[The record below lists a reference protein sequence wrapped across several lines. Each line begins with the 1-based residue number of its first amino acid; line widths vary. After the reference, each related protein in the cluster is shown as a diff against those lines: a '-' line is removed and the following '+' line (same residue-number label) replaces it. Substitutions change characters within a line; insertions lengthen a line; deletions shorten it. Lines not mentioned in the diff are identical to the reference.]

1 MAMVLRPR
9 KRRWTTSFVED
20 ASVCSKED
28 RGRRR
33 FNPQYNDT
41 TNTFVNIF
49 LMMPAFAEKRRER
62 EV

>member
-1 MAMVLRPR
+1 MPAFAENRR
-9 KRRWTTSFVED
+9 K
-20 ASVCSKED
+20 KEVY
-28 RGRRR
+28 
-33 FNPQYNDT
+33 PQYNDT